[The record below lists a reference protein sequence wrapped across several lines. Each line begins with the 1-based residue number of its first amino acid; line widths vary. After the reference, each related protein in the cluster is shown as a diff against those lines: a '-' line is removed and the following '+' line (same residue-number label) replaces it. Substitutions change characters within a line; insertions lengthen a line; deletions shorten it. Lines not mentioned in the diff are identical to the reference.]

1 MSDLVKLLRAAG
13 HNETLASGELYL
25 AAADRIEELEDK
37 ERRLDAALKKSA
49 TINNRIAGRI
59 EDFILRLESLPRHP
73 APDQPANMETGK
85 WVQWDALLSVVED
98 MGDDNGD

>member
-1 MSDLVKLLRAAG
+1 MM
-13 HNETLASGELYL
+13 
-25 AAADRIEELEDK
+25 DRD
-37 ERRLDAALKKSA
+37 
-49 TINNRIAGRI
+49 TF

-98 MGDDNGD
+98 MAGEKDET

>member
-1 MSDLVKLLRAAG
+1 MNTGRDRGEAGMNDLVKLLRAAG

-25 AAADRIEELEDK
+25 AAAD
-37 ERRLDAALKKSA
+37 
-49 TINNRIAGRI
+49 RI

-85 WVQWDALLSVVED
+85 WVQWDALLSVIED
-98 MGDDNGD
+98 MAEEKDET